1 MQKPVAS
8 AAGSIPAS
16 HTPRMNIQNFNL
28 SIFAESKQKAVQKIK
43 EKLVEEDE
51 EICRLKIQ
59 PTMDEAYFKSKDAQM
74 RYSFNDND
82 FYSSLDIVFSASQ
95 ADKKTAE
102 KIYETL
108 NSPLEDQAVSFKPD
122 DRGRI
127 TLGSNY
133 SDKDEV
139 QVIVLDE

>member
-1 MQKPVAS
+1 
-8 AAGSIPAS
+8 
-16 HTPRMNIQNFNL
+16 MNLQHFNF
-28 SIFAESKQKAVQKIK
+28 SIFAESKQEALDKI
-43 EKLVEEDE
+43 EENLIQEDE
-51 EICRLKIQ
+51 EMCKLETS
-59 PTMDEAYFKSKDAQM
+59 PSLDEAYFQSNKAMM

-82 FYSSLDIVFSASQ
+82 FWNSLEIVFSASQ
-95 ADKKTAE
+95 SDRKTAE

-108 NSPLEDQAVSFKPD
+108 HQPLEDQAVSFKPD

-133 SDKDEV
+133 SEKDEV